1 MGILFLKW
9 PFPPKISNTLILNI
23 LTFTNRGCNHYNSFI
38 FGGCINTIFQNYIPF
53 LRKKTYMCT
62 PTMLIVKA
70 LKSIP
75 TIQDNMD
82 LDNMFQYEQNGI
94 MPFKLAH
101 NKF

>member
-1 MGILFLKW
+1 
-9 PFPPKISNTLILNI
+9 
-23 LTFTNRGCNHYNSFI
+23 
-38 FGGCINTIFQNYIPF
+38 
-53 LRKKTYMCT
+53 
-62 PTMLIVKA
+62 MLIVKA

-75 TIQDNMD
+75 TIRDNMD